1 MYIINKYYL
10 TTVFIKNTIDFI
22 VLNTQFMLFYIVLA
36 QVTLFFLIFT
46 LFPMRFLQRKESLVL
61 QKPQKLIIE
70 VVHVLRFYF
79 KVT

>member
-61 QKPQKLIIE
+61 QKLIIE